1 MKKPSADFVLKISII
16 AVLAFI
22 VINFATVNCCVEKI
36 KQIFQPIIVGIVL
49 ALAMSVPLNFFEG
62 KVYSKIR
69 REKVKKFLSLGTTF
83 LIFSGAIAVLAILI
97 IPQGVKSVKDIIE
110 GITSGELLSSLK
122 DTKIYAYFG
131 DGLKKIYE
139 FISRRITEYLP
150 QIIDFLQGFF
160 TGLYNVLFGIII
172 AIMLLVNRQ
181 NVKSQLKKIIFVLF
195 KDKNM
200 KVHGF
205 LLGAV
210 EKFSK
215 YLGGQLTEA
224 FILGGACYIT
234 MLVLKVPYASLVS
247 LIIGFSNLIP
257 IFGAYVGGAVCFI
270 LVFAVNPSKAIIMI
284 IAIIVLQQIEGF
296 TTYPIIVGKYVG
308 LNGFW
313 ITVSVI
319 LWGGI
324 FGFWGVFLGVPL
336 SAFLFD
342 LFEKFYHKKFTESR
356 FTDTLTPK

>member
-1 MKKPSADFVLKISII
+1 MKKPNADFVLKTSII

-22 VINFATVNCCVEKI
+22 VINFTTVNCCFDKF
-36 KQIFQPIIVGIVL
+36 KQIFQPIIIGIVL
-49 ALAMSVPLNFFEG
+49 ALAMSVPLNFFEN
-62 KVYSKIR
+62 KVFVKIR
-69 REKVKKFLSLGTTF
+69 REKAKKILSLGTTL
-83 LIFSGAIAVLAILI
+83 LIFSGVVAVLAILV
-97 IPQGVKSVKDIIE
+97 IPQGVQSIKDIIE

-122 DTKIYAYFG
+122 DTKIYEYFG
-131 DGLKKIYE
+131 DGLKKIYD

-150 QIIDFLQGFF
+150 QIIAFLQEFF
-160 TGLYNVLFGIII
+160 TGLYNLIFGIII
-172 AIMLLVNRQ
+172 AIMLLINRQ
-181 NVKSQLKKIIFVLF
+181 NVKTQLKKFIFVIF
-195 KDKNM
+195 KNKNA
-200 KVHGF
+200 KVHEF

-234 MLVLKVPYASLVS
+234 MLILKIPYASLVS

-270 LVFAVNPSKAIIMI
+270 LVFAVNPSKSLIMI
-284 IAIIVLQQIEGF
+284 IAIIILQQIEGF

-313 ITVSVI
+313 ITLSVVV
-319 LWGGI
+319 WGGV
-324 FGFWGVFLGVPL
+324 FGFWGVFLGVPS

-342 LFEKFYHKKFTESR
+342 LFEKFYRKKSTESE
-356 FTDTLTPK
+356 FCDKLTPK